1 MFLSHFID
9 HFYDIL
15 GHQNSRPDYEYLNYN
30 ILTLSYLLGFMQM
43 EFALVEE
50 VCHLGTPDAIDC
62 NLLNYTFAEETQHP
76 HIRGRSAIT

>member
-1 MFLSHFID
+1 
-9 HFYDIL
+9 
-15 GHQNSRPDYEYLNYN
+15 
-30 ILTLSYLLGFMQM
+30 MQM